1 MQSLL
6 AERRQLIR
14 LLRLA
19 EDQDVREYLWFEV
32 IQLDA
37 KAGLDEDRHLAEFV
51 AEQGVRT

>member
-19 EDQDVREYLWFEV
+19 EDRVERELLWHSI

-51 AEQGVRT
+51 AGAER